1 MGRSRSKALTPEAR
15 ENQMIALA
23 MDEAERQLLDH
34 TASSQVITHFLKLG
48 STKEKLEK
56 QMMEEQKKLLEAKTE
71 ALQAQKRTEELFSEA
86 IEAMK
91 RYQGIKE
98 EEEFDDE

>member
-1 MGRSRSKALTPEAR
+1 
-15 ENQMIALA
+15 
-23 MDEAERQLLDH
+23 
-34 TASSQVITHFLKLG
+34 
-48 STKEKLEK
+48 
-56 QMMEEQKKLLEAKTE
+56 MMEEQKKLLEAKTE